1 MVVRVPR
8 QAAVLCGGRGTRLRP
23 YTDTTPKPMVEV
35 ANRPFLEHLLRQL
48 AEQGIVRFVLMTG
61 HLGEQIHEY
70 FGTGSRWGWD
80 IGYSHGSADWD
91 TGRRVVEAAGLL
103 DESFVLLYSDNFA
116 LVDLAVLAERHAA
129 TGRSLTVTLKS
140 KTGGN
145 VRYSPQRDITV
156 YDPTRSSLG
165 LDHVEIGYMLVARDP
180 TLKMLE
186 VADGYPDIAFSDVLS
201 AAAEVGELGGLE
213 TGGAYYSVSDPT
225 RLELTRDYFST
236 KKILLIDRDGT
247 ISRRLARG
255 QYVATWEQFEFV
267 PETVLAMR
275 ELADY
280 GFEFI
285 VITNQAGIALGVV
298 EEAEVDRIHEN
309 MTAELGRRGITVLKV
324 YMSPDHWDSGSVMR
338 KPAPGMF
345 HLASDEHRFRLDRV
359 LYVGDDIRDCQAA
372 AAAGC
377 GMIFVADTTV
387 GHDLPASRHHQ
398 SVHESFM
405 GALEVIRSYYDGRS
419 DS

>member
-1 MVVRVPR
+1 MPR
-8 QAAVLCGGRGTRLRP
+8 QAAMLCGGRGTRLRP
-23 YTDTTPKPMVEV
+23 YTDTAPKPMVEV
-35 ANRPFLEHLLRQL
+35 ADRPFLEHLLRQL

-61 HLGEQIHEY
+61 HMGEQIHDY

-80 IGYSHGSADWD
+80 IGYSHGPAGWD

-116 LVDLAVLAERHAA
+116 PVDLGVLANRHSE

-140 KTGGN
+140 KIGGN
-145 VRYSPQRDITV
+145 VRYSPKGDITA
-156 YDPTRSSLG
+156 YDPTRSAPGLG
-165 LDHVEIGYMLVARDP
+165 HVEIGYMLVERDA
-180 TLKMLE
+180 TLRMFE
-186 VADGYPDIAFSDVLS
+186 AIDGYPDIAFSDVLC
-201 AAAEVGELGGLE
+201 AAAGVGELGGIEL
-213 TGGAYYSVSDPT
+213 GGAYYSVSDPT
-225 RLELTRDYFST
+225 RLELTRKYFST

-267 PETVLAMR
+267 PETVQAMR
-275 ELADY
+275 ELADD

-285 VITNQAGIALGVV
+285 VITNQAGIALGAV

-309 MTAELGRRGITVLKV
+309 MTMELGRRGIPVLDV

-377 GMIFVADTTV
+377 GMVFLTDGSDI
-387 GHDLPASRHHQ
+387 GHLPVTRHHQ
-398 SVHESFM
+398 SAHRSLME
-405 GALEVIRSYYDGRS
+405 ALEMIRSRYDEGEHP
-419 DS
+419 

>member
-1 MVVRVPR
+1 MVGRVPR
-8 QAAVLCGGRGTRLRP
+8 QAAVLCGGLGTRLRP

-70 FGTGSRWGWD
+70 FGTGSKWGWD
-80 IGYSHGSADWD
+80 IRYSHGPADWD

-103 DESFVLLYSDNFA
+103 DDSFVLLYSDNFA
-116 LVDLAVLAERHAA
+116 LVDLGVLADRHAA
-129 TGRSLTVTLKS
+129 TGRSLTLTLKL

-145 VRYSPQRDITV
+145 VRYSPQRDVTA
-156 YDPTRSSLG
+156 YDPTRSVPG
-165 LDHVEIGYMLVARDP
+165 LDHVEIGYMLVERDA
-180 TLKMLE
+180 MLRMLG
-186 VADGYPDIAFSDVLS
+186 AIAGYPDVAFSEVLRT
-201 AAAEVGELGGLE
+201 AAGVGELGGLE
-213 TGGAYYSVSDPT
+213 TGGTYYSVSDPT
-225 RLELTRDYFST
+225 RLELTRDYLST

-247 ISRRLARG
+247 ISRQLARG
-255 QYVATWEQFEFV
+255 QYIATWEQFELV
-267 PETVLAMR
+267 PETVQAMR
-275 ELADY
+275 ELAED
-280 GFEFI
+280 GFEYI
-285 VITNQAGIALGVV
+285 VITNQAGIALGLVDEV
-298 EEAEVDRIHEN
+298 EVDRIHEN
-309 MTAELGRRGITVLKV
+309 MVAELGRLGITVLDV

-345 HLASDEHRFRLDRV
+345 YLASDEHRFRLDRV

-377 GMIFVADTTV
+377 GIVFLADSTV
-387 GHDLPASRHHQ
+387 DHDLPATRHHQ
-398 SVHESFM
+398 SVHESLM
-405 GALEVIRSYYDGRS
+405 GALEVIRSYYDRGS

>member
-1 MVVRVPR
+1 MPR

-23 YTDTTPKPMVEV
+23 HTDTTPKPMVEV
-35 ANRPFLEHLLRQL
+35 ANRPFLEHLLGQL

-61 HLGEQIHEY
+61 HLGEQIHEH

-80 IGYSHGSADWD
+80 IRYSHGPAGWD

-116 LVDLAVLAERHAA
+116 PVDLGVLANRHSE

-140 KTGGN
+140 KIGGN
-145 VRYSPQRDITV
+145 VRYSSKRDITA
-156 YDPTRSSLG
+156 YDPTRSAHG
-165 LDHVEIGYMLVARDP
+165 LNHVEIGYMLVERDA
-180 TLKMLE
+180 TLRMFE
-186 VADGYPDIAFSDVLS
+186 AIDGYPDIAFSDVLC
-201 AAAEVGELGGLE
+201 AAAGVGELGGIEL
-213 TGGAYYSVSDPT
+213 GGAYYSVSDPT
-225 RLELTRDYFST
+225 RLELTRKYFST

-267 PETVLAMR
+267 PETVQAMR
-275 ELADY
+275 ELADD

-309 MTAELGRRGITVLKV
+309 MTMELGRRGIPVLDV

-377 GMIFVADTTV
+377 GMVFLTDGSDI
-387 GHDLPASRHHQ
+387 GHLPVTRHHQ
-398 SVHESFM
+398 SAHRSLME
-405 GALEVIRSYYDGRS
+405 ALEMIRSRYDEGEHP
-419 DS
+419 

>member
-1 MVVRVPR
+1 
-8 QAAVLCGGRGTRLRP
+8 
-23 YTDTTPKPMVEV
+23 
-35 ANRPFLEHLLRQL
+35 
-48 AEQGIVRFVLMTG
+48 
-61 HLGEQIHEY
+61 
-70 FGTGSRWGWD
+70 
-80 IGYSHGSADWD
+80 
-91 TGRRVVEAAGLL
+91 
-103 DESFVLLYSDNFA
+103 
-116 LVDLAVLAERHAA
+116 
-129 TGRSLTVTLKS
+129 
-140 KTGGN
+140 
-145 VRYSPQRDITV
+145 
-156 YDPTRSSLG
+156 
-165 LDHVEIGYMLVARDP
+165 MLVARDP

-377 GMIFVADTTV
+377 GMVFLSDDSDV
-387 GHDLPASRHHQ
+387 GHLPVTRHHQ
-398 SVHESFM
+398 SVHRSLME
-405 GALEVIRSYYDGRS
+405 ALEMIRSQYDEGEHP
-419 DS
+419 